1 MCTICTAMRP
11 FDPKCALTGLE
22 GTEIDTLRATIRDN
36 AGTSPG
42 IWTTHRMAPGD
53 VFHGNLNGSLDQ
65 DWVGIRLEAGRSYEI
80 QLTGQTLADPLLRLY
95 DSNGRWLATDDDG
108 GPGLNSRLVF
118 TPGQSG
124 LYFLEADGFGGS
136 AGSYELSAR
145 IIQPTAPLRPASM
158 EVMADF
164 LVNGYWSTQG
174 QGARAFDTR
183 FDNVITVNISELSGR
198 ANIMARAAMEAWAS
212 VADIRFRET
221 GSNADIRFTEGMNGA
236 WASSTMFGSR
246 LVSSTINVSASW
258 LDREGSQIGTYGFQT
273 YLHEIGHALG
283 LGHMGAYNGS
293 GTFASSARF
302 VNDSW
307 QASVMS
313 YFSQAGN
320 PNVQASFAMA
330 GTLMPADIMAIQ
342 RLYGAAGNRSLTAGD
357 TIYGLG
363 HNLGG
368 SWLGRIFDAQS
379 GLDRPGIKDAR
390 AIALTIWDSGGRD
403 TINLSHDSAAQRV
416 DLRMGTSSD
425 VFGLRGNLQI
435 APGTMIENYFAG
447 SGNDVVRGNTA
458 NNLLRGGPGND
469 LIHGLAGNDTIHGGA
484 GHDQLFGGAGDD
496 RLFGN
501 QGNDR
506 LSDPSGNNFMSGGL
520 GNDTLIA
527 GSGRDTLNGDDG
539 NDSIMGGGGADMIH
553 GGAGN
558 DTLIGGPGNDWI
570 DGGSGNDRMMGGLG
584 RDTLRG
590 GTGDDTI
597 FGGEGNDVLF
607 GGHGRDR
614 LEGGAGNDILRGQQ
628 GNDRLMGQGGN
639 DTLIGGLGSDT
650 MTGGLGADVFRFLTA
665 ADSTMA
671 NPDLITDFR
680 PGEDLLDFRA
690 LNLSYAGTGAHTGAR
705 SLRWDHDGGQTRILV
720 DVNGDQRPDMM
731 VRLAGRLDLDA
742 DDFIF

>member
-1 MCTICTAMRP
+1 MCTICAAMRP
-11 FDPKCALTGLE
+11 FDPSCALTGLE
-22 GTEIDTLRATIRDN
+22 GTDIDALRATIRETAD
-36 AGTSPG
+36 APAS
-42 IWTTHRMAPGD
+42 IWTTYRMAPGD
-53 VFHGNLNGSLDQ
+53 VFRGNLDGSLDQ
-65 DWVGIRLEAGRSYEI
+65 DWVGIRMEAGRSYEI

-95 DSNGRWLATDDDG
+95 DSGGRWLATDDDG

-164 LVNGYWSTQG
+164 LVDGYWSTQG

-198 ANIMARAAMEAWAS
+198 ATTMARAAMEAWAS

-221 GSNADIRFTEGMNGA
+221 GGTADIRFTESGSGA

-246 LVSSTINVSASW
+246 IVSSTVNISASW
-258 LDREGSQIGTYGFQT
+258 LESEGSRVGTYTFQT

-293 GTFASSARF
+293 GTFGSSARF
-302 VNDSW
+302 ANDSW

-313 YFSQAGN
+313 YFSQTEN
-320 PNVQASFAMA
+320 PNIQASYAVA
-330 GTLMPADIMAIQ
+330 GTLMPADIVAIQ
-342 RLYGAAGNRSLTAGD
+342 RLYGAADHRSLTAGD
-357 TIYGLG
+357 TVYGLG
-363 HNLGG
+363 HSLGG
-368 SWLGRIFDAQS
+368 SWLGRIFDAQN
-379 GLDRPGIKDAR
+379 GLDRPGIEDAR

-403 TINLSHDSAAQRV
+403 TINLSHDIAAQRV
-416 DLRMGTSSD
+416 DLRMGASSD

-435 APGTMIENYFAG
+435 APGTVIENFFAG
-447 SGNDVVRGNTA
+447 SGNDTVHGNA
-458 NNLLRGGPGND
+458 ADNLLRGGAGND
-469 LIHGLAGNDTIHGGA
+469 VIHGLAGNDTI
-484 GHDQLFGGAGDD
+484 FGGPGDD

-501 QGNDR
+501 QG
-506 LSDPSGNNFMSGGL
+506 
-520 GNDTLIA
+520 A
-527 GSGRDTLNGDDG
+527 
-539 NDSIMGGGGADMIH
+539 DSIW

-558 DTLIGGPGNDWI
+558 DVI
-570 DGGSGNDRMMGGLG
+570 RGGLG
-584 RDTLRG
+584 HDTLMG
-590 GTGDDTI
+590 GAGQDTLM
-597 FGGEGNDVLF
+597 GGAGNDVLF
-607 GGHGRDR
+607 GGPGHDR

-690 LNLSYAGTGAHTGAR
+690 LNLAYAGTGAHTGPR